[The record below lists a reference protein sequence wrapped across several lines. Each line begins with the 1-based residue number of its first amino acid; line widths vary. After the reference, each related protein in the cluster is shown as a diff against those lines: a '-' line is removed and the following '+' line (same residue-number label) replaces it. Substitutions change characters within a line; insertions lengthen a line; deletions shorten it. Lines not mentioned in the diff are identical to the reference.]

1 MKKITVV
8 VAVLVLIS
16 AVALLSVFSGC
27 SPDENGKLKVV
38 TTTSLLECIVE
49 EVGGDLVDVVN
60 IIPPAQCPGHFDVTP
75 QDMQKLADAD
85 IFFLHG
91 WQGEKFTQ
99 DLIDSADNPDL
110 TVITAGVA
118 GNWMVPAVHSAAVDE
133 VEAALSQADS
143 ANSDSYAAA
152 AEAYKDSIEAKA
164 IEAQAR
170 LAPANLGDVR
180 VLCAEKLSGMVAW
193 TGLSVVATYP
203 DPDSMT
209 PALVAD
215 LVDQGIENDVT
226 LIVDNLQSGQDAG
239 AGIAEELDCQRIV
252 LTNFPGGF
260 EDTETWAKALDW
272 DIDVILAAVSS

>member
-1 MKKITVV
+1 VKKAILVV
-8 VAVLVLIS
+8 IVPVLIS

-27 SPDENGKLKVV
+27 AQDENGKLKVV

-49 EVGGDLVDVVN
+49 EIGGDLVDVVN

-75 QDMQKLADAD
+75 QDMQRLADAD
-85 IFFLHG
+85 MFFLHG

-110 TVITAGVA
+110 TVITVGVP

-143 ANSDSYAAA
+143 VNSDSYAAA
-152 AEAYKDSIEAKA
+152 AEAYKDSIEAKE
-164 IEAQAR
+164 IEAKAR
-170 LAPANLGDVR
+170 LAPADLGDVK
-180 VLCAEKLSGMVAW
+180 VLCAEKLAGLVAW
-193 TGLSVVATYP
+193 IGLSVVATYP

-209 PALVAD
+209 IELVAD

-226 LIVDNLQSGQDAG
+226 LIIDNLQSGQDAG
-239 AGIAEELDCQRIV
+239 SGIAEELDCQRIV

-260 EDTETWAKALDW
+260 EDTETWEKALDW
-272 DIDVILAAVSS
+272 DIDLILATVAS